1 MIDFL
6 VVYLPGLLIVGGL
19 VMMLAFGAKNAASR
33 LQGQGKLAIAAFGL
47 PLVVF
52 GIAYLVNSGSD
63 DALAVATIVTAVV
76 LVASGLASLVIAGV
90 RGLVK

>member
-6 VVYLPGLLIVGGL
+6 VVYLPGLLIVGAL
-19 VMMLAFGAKNAASR
+19 VMMLAFGAKNAGSR

-47 PLVVF
+47 PIAVF
-52 GIAYLVNSGSD
+52 AIAYLVNSGSD
-63 DALAVATIVTAVV
+63 DAFAIATITTAIV
-76 LVASGLASLVIAGV
+76 LIASGLLSLVIAGV